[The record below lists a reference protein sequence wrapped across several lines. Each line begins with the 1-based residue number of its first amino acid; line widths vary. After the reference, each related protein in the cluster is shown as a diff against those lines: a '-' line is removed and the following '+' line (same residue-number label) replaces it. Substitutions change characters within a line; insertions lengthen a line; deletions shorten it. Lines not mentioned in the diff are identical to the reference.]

1 MHRGPLQVAGK
12 LDRHRNNRRT
22 RSANNMNIETL
33 LNWGEPRNVTTA
45 RGERV
50 LRIALPDAAFWGDW
64 KRNKTALQNAGISPR
79 KGRDGWEVC
88 WWFDPAA
95 VSPAAIVEQPQASV
109 ATVTP
114 AAAVVAPSMNWSDE
128 QNAIF
133 NWFATGTD
141 CLVVQARAG
150 TGKTTTI
157 KQAFSVAPE
166 ETMLYAVFNK
176 KNQIEAQE
184 KITDKR
190 VDVRTLHSL
199 GYRFIKQVWSNAQPD
214 DAVEKDRIADACPG
228 IPDEPAQAVER
239 LVGFAKNI
247 FLAPSKADLENLAN
261 ERAIFSAEEENGWT
275 VAKLAAVAFDA
286 LAAARERD
294 AQGRVSFNDMVW
306 LPVAMNWVRPCFDLV
321 VVDEAQDMN
330 MPQLEMA
337 VRACSAG
344 GRICVVGDDRQAIY
358 GFRGAAQD
366 GMGLM
371 KTRLNATT
379 LGLTTT
385 YRCPK
390 SVVAIAAEIVTDYKA
405 ADSAPKG
412 IVDNIGV
419 DRLNES
425 LKVGD
430 AVLSRL
436 NAPLVSTCLNL
447 LRNGVPAK
455 IEGRD
460 IGRQLVGMVRK
471 LNAKSVPDFLRKLH
485 TWGEKQIKRVSV
497 GRNAESKAALVRD
510 QVDCLSAIAEGAK
523 SIFDIE
529 TRLNNLFADVGGNK
543 SFVVLSS
550 VHKAKGLEWN
560 RVFLLASTFR
570 KNKGDEEANIYYVA
584 VTRAKK
590 HLTFAE

>member
-1 MHRGPLQVAGK
+1 
-12 LDRHRNNRRT
+12 
-22 RSANNMNIETL
+22 MNIETL
-33 LNWGEPRNVTTA
+33 LNWGEPRNMTTV
-45 RGERV
+45 RGDRV
-50 LRIALPDAAFWGDW
+50 LRIAQPDAAFWGEW
-64 KRNKTALQNAGISPR
+64 KRNKSALQNAGISPR

-88 WWFDPAA
+88 WWFNPAA
-95 VSPAAIVEQPQASV
+95 VAPEPIVEAPAVSAV
-109 ATVTP
+109 ATVET
-114 AAAVVAPSMNWSDE
+114 PSMNWSDE
-128 QNAIF
+128 QTAIF
-133 NWFATGTD
+133 NWFATGTG

-157 KQAFSVAPE
+157 KQAFNVAPE
-166 ETMLYAVFNK
+166 AKMLYAVFNK
-176 KNQIEAQE
+176 KNQVEAQE
-184 KITDKR
+184 KITDAR

-214 DAVEKDRIADACPG
+214 DAVEMDRILDACPG
-228 IPDEPAQAVER
+228 IPEEPAQAVER

-247 FLAPSKADLENLAN
+247 FLAPSKTDLENLAN

-286 LAAARERD
+286 LASAKVRD
-294 AQGRVSFNDMVW
+294 SQGRVSFNDMVW

-344 GRICVVGDDRQAIY
+344 GRVCVVGDDRQAIY

-371 KTRLNATT
+371 KMRLNAAT

-390 SVVAIAAEIVTDYKA
+390 SVVAIASEIVTDYKA
-405 ADSAPKG
+405 ADSAPEG
-412 IVDNIGV
+412 VVDEINLCA
-419 DRLNES
+419 LNQS
-425 LKVGD
+425 LQVGD

-436 NAPLVSTCLNL
+436 NAPLVSTCLGL

-460 IGRQLVGMVRK
+460 IGRQLIGMVRK
-471 LNAKSVPDFLRKLH
+471 LKARSVPDFLKKLNI
-485 TWGEKQIKRVSV
+485 WGEKQIKRVSV
-497 GRNAESKAALVRD
+497 GRNAESKVALVRD
-510 QVDCLSAIAEGAK
+510 QVECLSAIAEGAN

-543 SFVVLSS
+543 AFVVLSS

-560 RVFLLASTFR
+560 RVFLLSGTFR
-570 KNKGDEEANIYYVA
+570 KNKGQEEANIYYVA

-590 HLTFAE
+590 HLTFAV